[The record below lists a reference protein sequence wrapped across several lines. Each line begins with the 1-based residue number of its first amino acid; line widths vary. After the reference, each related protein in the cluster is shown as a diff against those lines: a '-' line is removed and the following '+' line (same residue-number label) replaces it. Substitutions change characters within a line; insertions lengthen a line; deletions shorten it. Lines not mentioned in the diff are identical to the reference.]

1 MKTKLRKDDQVK
13 VIAGKDK
20 GKTGKILKIDTKNGR
35 VIVQGINMVKK
46 AVRPKKQGEKGGIID
61 IEAALHI
68 SNVMLMTKSGDITKA
83 AYKVEGGEKIRISR
97 KTGETL

>member
-1 MKTKLRKDDQVK
+1 MKTK
-13 VIAGKDK
+13 
-20 GKTGKILKIDTKNGR
+20 
-35 VIVQGINMVKK
+35 VKK

-68 SNVMLMTKSGDITKA
+68 SNVMLTTKSGEPTKA
-83 AYKVEGGEKIRISR
+83 AYKFEGGEKTRISR

>member
-1 MKTKLRKDDQVK
+1 MK

-20 GKTGKILKIDTKNGR
+20 GKTGRILRIDTKNGR

-61 IEAALHI
+61 VEAALHV
-68 SNVMLMTKSGDITKA
+68 SNVMLMTKSGEPTKA
-83 AYKVEGGEKIRISR
+83 AYKIEGGEKIRISR
-97 KTGETL
+97 KTGEAL